1 MKAGDKLDE
10 PSGVREDNDAL
21 VKFEVFPGISLD
33 VLLAERFLETLDAG
47 FQLRQAG

>member
-33 VLLAERFLETLDAG
+33 IFLAVRFFKTLNTRFEFG
-47 FQLRQAG
+47 